1 MRECSTRNILLLLT
15 PFFCNVSTIFQV
27 AGICVDYHDR
37 AAVSISVAVTHT
49 FGFPRLR
56 FHKASQASVDNGN
69 VRVIA
74 TTSEPLHYHLLSVSF
89 SGEERVVQKILPE
102 VGVPS

>member
-1 MRECSTRNILLLLT
+1 VQHPEYSPITYS
-15 PFFCNVSTIFQV
+15 FFLQRFSTIFQV

-74 TTSEPLHYHLLSVSF
+74 TTSEPLQYHLLSVSF